1 MYKVLFVIL
10 LTAVLAAAIVDVAF
24 MLGEPRA
31 DWEEVMGFFEDD
43 VRFGEVNFYDC
54 SIDTPPLGV
63 FVLYDAVV
71 VGGVAE
77 YGDYMLFGDRL
88 ADYVDQNGLVVVE
101 GGKLAHRSYGGIGG
115 RWYDGGYCPYYS
127 TRRFPLEGPEDMIID
142 QPDHY
147 IFTGVERLW
156 DCNWRVETIMREG
169 ATELAHF
176 ADAGGVA
183 VNAEESIVGLNYLIT
198 DEWIGEGYLIMAN
211 AAYYLAGGAAV
222 RETSWGQIKAEFE

>member
-1 MYKVLFVIL
+1 
-10 LTAVLAAAIVDVAF
+10 
-24 MLGEPRA
+24 
-31 DWEEVMGFFEDD
+31 
-43 VRFGEVNFYDC
+43 
-54 SIDTPPLGV
+54 
-63 FVLYDAVV
+63 
-71 VGGVAE
+71 
-77 YGDYMLFGDRL
+77 
-88 ADYVDQNGLVVVE
+88 
-101 GGKLAHRSYGGIGG
+101 
-115 RWYDGGYCPYYS
+115 
-127 TRRFPLEGPEDMIID
+127 MIID

-183 VNAEESIVGLNYLIT
+183 VNAEESVVGLNYLIT